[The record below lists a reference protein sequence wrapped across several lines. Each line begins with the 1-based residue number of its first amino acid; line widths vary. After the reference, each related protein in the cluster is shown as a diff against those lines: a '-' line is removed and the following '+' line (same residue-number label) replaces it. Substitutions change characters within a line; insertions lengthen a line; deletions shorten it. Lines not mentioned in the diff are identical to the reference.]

1 MESQAQ
7 SGRWQQARRLIGEA
21 VLITVLSAM
30 LGATVNLF
38 HPERIPFVADKD
50 YNTLVPCPVPGG
62 PVEPC
67 PVPASGLNPGDTLFI
82 DARPQKE
89 FSAGHAPGAVNLI
102 YDFLEPVPQESL
114 KELAALV
121 ARKKPRR
128 IAVYGDGR
136 DPDSGEQLGRE
147 LSGAG
152 FKNVC
157 FVKGGA
163 AALVPQGKGGGHE

>member
-1 MESQAQ
+1 MENSQPT
-7 SGRWQQARRLIGEA
+7 GRWRDIGRLVLEA
-21 VLITVLSAM
+21 AVITLLSAM
-30 LGATVNLF
+30 LGAVVNIF
-38 HPERIPFVADKD
+38 HPERIPFWADKD

-67 PVPASGLNPGDTLFI
+67 PAGGLNAEDTLFI

-89 FSAGHAPGAVNLI
+89 FSTGHAPGAFNLV
-102 YDFLEPVPQESL
+102 YDYLEPLPQDSL
-114 KELAALV
+114 KELAALI

-163 AALVPQGKGGGHE
+163 AALEPPAKEGAHE